1 MAITKKEKRDLHILM
16 HQLRVRVDNLTKGK
30 ELNHSRSLQS
40 IAMSAFRIER
50 TASNLTVAN
59 NKRNLKRKKRNE
71 R

>member
-1 MAITKKEKRDLHILM
+1 MAITKREKRDLHILM

-30 ELNHSRSLQS
+30 ERDHNKALESINLGINQLNL
-40 IAMSAFRIER
+40 AAAR
-50 TASNLTVAN
+50 TYFAN